1 MYIVQPWAEKPW
13 FLRILQGKSA
23 RQTYVIIAVLM
34 AAVYK
39 IFILKR
45 GQSLSRKIRIVTML
59 LGGLI
64 LLSTA
69 SGLAASKNEPQTSGT
84 TTALY
89 GMTSIDMNTLKTEN
103 DNSAAKAKS
112 AEPVQAQEPADFV
125 LANIEPESFE
135 STYSPGIQPD
145 EAYTQGQTMTDST
158 LREKTLEEL
167 DHEIHNPENVYLYSD
182 KEKAYIARVVYAEA
196 RGEKFEG
203 QVAVASVVLNRF
215 ESGRFGSS
223 VKRVVLA
230 RSQFAVSKK
239 YSDQAFAAVEEAI
252 ANRNLFPED
261 MYYFQASKNK
271 HWRNFEYY
279 VRIGGH
285 SFYCAAN

>member
-1 MYIVQPWAEKPW
+1 M
-13 FLRILQGKSA
+13 S
-23 RQTYVIIAVLM
+23 
-34 AAVYK
+34 AVYK

-45 GQSLSRKIRIVTML
+45 GQSLSKKIRIVTML

-64 LLSTA
+64 FLSSA
-69 SGLAASKNEPQTSGT
+69 SGLAANKSESQTSGT

-89 GMTSIDMNTLKTEN
+89 GMTSIDMSTLKTEN
-103 DNSAAKAKS
+103 DDIAAKAES
-112 AEPVQAQEPADFV
+112 TEPVQAQEPADFV

-135 STYSPGIQPD
+135 STYSPGLQPD
-145 EAYTQGQTMTDST
+145 EAYTERQTTADSM
-158 LREKTLEEL
+158 LHAKTFEEL
-167 DHEIHNPENVYLYSD
+167 DYEIHNPENIYLYSD

-223 VKRVVLA
+223 VKKVALA

-239 YSDQAFAAVEEAI
+239 YNDQALAAVEEAI
-252 ANRNLFPED
+252 SNRSLFPKD

-285 SFYCAAN
+285 SFYCAAS

>member
-1 MYIVQPWAEKPW
+1 
-13 FLRILQGKSA
+13 
-23 RQTYVIIAVLM
+23 
-34 AAVYK
+34 
-39 IFILKR
+39 
-45 GQSLSRKIRIVTML
+45 ML

-64 LLSTA
+64 FLSTA
-69 SGLAASKNEPQTSGT
+69 SGLAASKDESQTNGP

-89 GMTSIDMNTLKTEN
+89 GMTSIDMSTLKTEN
-103 DNSAAKAKS
+103 YDS
-112 AEPVQAQEPADFV
+112 AEKVDSTEPIQTSESVDFV

-135 STYSPGIQPD
+135 STYSPGLQPD
-145 EAYTQGQTMTDST
+145 EAYTKRQTAADSI
-158 LREKTLEEL
+158 LHAKTFEEL
-167 DHEIHNPENVYLYSD
+167 DYEVHNPENVYLYSD

-203 QVAVASVVLNRF
+203 QIAVASVVLNRF

-239 YSDQAFAAVEEAI
+239 YSDQALAAVEEAI
-252 ANRNLFPED
+252 ANRSLFPED

-285 SFYCAAN
+285 SFYCAAS

>member
-1 MYIVQPWAEKPW
+1 
-13 FLRILQGKSA
+13 
-23 RQTYVIIAVLM
+23 
-34 AAVYK
+34 
-39 IFILKR
+39 
-45 GQSLSRKIRIVTML
+45 ML

-64 LLSTA
+64 FLSTA
-69 SGLAASKNEPQTSGT
+69 SGLAASKDESQTNGPKA
-84 TTALY
+84 ALY
-89 GMTSIDMNTLKTEN
+89 GMTSIDMSTLKTEK
-103 DNSAAKAKS
+103 DDSAAMTES
-112 AEPVQAQEPADFV
+112 TEPILTPEPADFV

-135 STYSPGIQPD
+135 STYSPGLQPD
-145 EAYTQGQTMTDST
+145 EAYTQRQTAADSMLHT
-158 LREKTLEEL
+158 KTFEEL
-167 DHEIHNPENVYLYSD
+167 DYEIHNPENVYFYND

-230 RSQFAVSKK
+230 RNQFAVSKK
-239 YSDQAFAAVEEAI
+239 YNDKALAAVEEAI
-252 ANRNLFPED
+252 ANRSLFPKD
-261 MYYFQASKNK
+261 MYYFQASTRK

-285 SFYCAAN
+285 SFYCAAS